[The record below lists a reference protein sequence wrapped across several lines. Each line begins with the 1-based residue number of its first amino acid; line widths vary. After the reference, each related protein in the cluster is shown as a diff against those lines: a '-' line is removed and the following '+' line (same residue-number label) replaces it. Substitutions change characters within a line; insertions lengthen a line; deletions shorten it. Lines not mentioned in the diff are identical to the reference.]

1 MIRREKIICMS
12 ANGGEGMTL
21 GKIAKAFQ
29 PHISTSE
36 PDIDIFIIFPFL
48 AQKSCAFVKKYINVD
63 DIKFCSLA

>member
-1 MIRREKIICMS
+1 MV
-12 ANGGEGMTL
+12 
-21 GKIAKAFQ
+21 KIAKAFQ

-36 PDIDIFIIFPFL
+36 PDIDIFILFPLF